1 MFKNNWTYDDLLP
14 SLFTFS
20 IAYSVL
26 PFHLVYVL
34 QFLHLSFFVFDVLSQ
49 AFAKCSRN
57 AFYTHTHTHTQHTYI
72 LLLFSLS
79 VMSESLRPHGLQHSR
94 LLCPSLSPRACSDS
108 WALGWWC
115 HPTFSSSVTR
125 FPSCPQSFPTSGSVS
140 VSGLF
145 SSGGSSIGAWA
156 SASVL
161 SMNIQ
166 GWFPL
171 GLTGL
176 ISLLSKT
183 HQEAL

>member
-94 LLCPSLSPRACSDS
+94 LLCPSPSPGACSNYVHRVCD
-108 WALGWWC
+108 AIQLC
-115 HPTFSSSVTR
+115 HPASIFPGIRV
-125 FPSCPQSFPTSGSVS
+125 FPSE
-140 VSGLF
+140 
-145 SSGGSSIGAWA
+145 
-156 SASVL
+156 SVL
-161 SMNIQ
+161 HIR
-166 GWFPL
+166 WP
-171 GLTGL
+171 
-176 ISLLSKT
+176 KY
-183 HQEAL
+183 